1 MSRAVAP
8 WLRRHGYLVL
18 SAALVTFFMATFVV
32 AEALK
37 LALFTDPRAYVDIGS
52 WPVAALGVSLLVA
65 DVLLPIPSS
74 GIMIAQ
80 GAAFGLALG
89 SVLSLVGGTGATVAA
104 YLVGR
109 RSQGLVDRLA
119 TAEQQRRAAELL
131 RRHGVWAIIATRP
144 VPMFA
149 ETVAILA
156 GTTDAL
162 PWWKVTLAGA
172 IGNVVPAVAYAA
184 VGAYA
189 TTFVNSA
196 MVFAA
201 VVLIAATAW
210 LVGRRPQVATQP

>member
-1 MSRAVAP
+1 MDSTDAS
-8 WLRRHGYLVL
+8 WIRRHGYLVL
-18 SAALVTFFMATFVV
+18 CLGLITLFMATFMV
-32 AEALK
+32 AESLK
-37 LALFTDPRAYVDIGS
+37 LALFTDPHAYIASGT
-52 WPVAALGVSLLVA
+52 WPVAVVGVSLLVA

-74 GIMIAQ
+74 GVMIAQ

-89 SVLSLVGGTGATVAA
+89 SILSLIGGTLATLAA
-104 YLVGR
+104 YCVGR

-119 TAEQQRRAAELL
+119 TVEQQQRAAALL

-156 GTTDAL
+156 GTTNAM

-172 IGNVVPAVAYAA
+172 IGTLIPAIAYAA

-189 TTFVNSA
+189 TNFISSA
-196 MVFAA
+196 LVFAA
-201 VVLIAATAW
+201 VIVLAAIAW
-210 LVGRRPQVATQP
+210 LVQRSRQGQPA